1 MNIAVSV
8 RRRLGAFLL
17 DASFES
23 HGQLTAIFGASG
35 SGKTSVVNA
44 IAGLLRPDAGR
55 IVIDGHVLT
64 DTASG
69 ISLAVHR
76 RRVGYV
82 FQDARLFPHLSVAQN
97 LAYGRWFA
105 PRAGRYAEWAQII
118 ELLGISHLLDRRPNG
133 LSGGE
138 KQRVAIGRAL
148 LASPRLLLMDE
159 PLAALDAARKAEIL
173 PYIERL
179 RDELQIPIV
188 YVSHSVAEVTRLAT
202 DIVVM
207 AEGRVAAHGS
217 TAEIAQRLD
226 LVPPEEREEGGI
238 VLDMRV
244 KSHDAD
250 FDMTVLQSPAGEA
263 RVPGKA
269 GETGAEVRVRIRAR
283 DVMIATESPQHIS
296 ALNIFAGTVAELDDD
311 GRSSVTVRIDCHGAV
326 ILSRITRMSCSAL
339 GLRQGMQV
347 YAVVKAVSVAG
358 SAATPHHASPIS
370 PASASR

>member
-1 MNIAVSV
+1 MSIAVSI

-44 IAGLLRPDAGR
+44 IAGLLRPDSGR
-55 IVIDGHVLT
+55 VEIGGHVLT

-69 ISLAVHR
+69 LFLAVHR
-76 RRVGYV
+76 RRIGYV

-97 LAYGRWFA
+97 LGYGQWFA
-105 PRAGRYAEWAQII
+105 PRAGRYAGLAQIV
-118 ELLGISHLLDRRPNG
+118 ELLGISHLMDRRPGG

-138 KQRVAIGRAL
+138 RQRVAIGRAL

-179 RDELQIPIV
+179 RDDLRIPII
-188 YVSHSVAEVTRLAT
+188 YVSHSMAEVTRLAT

-207 AEGRVAAHGS
+207 ADGRVAAHGT
-217 TAEIAQRLD
+217 TADIAQRLD
-226 LVPPEEREEGGI
+226 LVPPEERDEGGI

-250 FDMTVLQSPAGEA
+250 YDMTVLHSAAGEA

-269 GETGAEVRVRIRAR
+269 GETGAGVRVRIRAR
-283 DVMIATESPQHIS
+283 DVMIATEPPRHIS
-296 ALNIFAGTVAELDDD
+296 ALNIFEGTVAGLDED
-311 GRSSVTVRIDCHGAV
+311 GRSSVAVRIDCHGTV
-326 ILSRITRMSCSAL
+326 ILSRITRMSCTAL
-339 GLRQGMQV
+339 GLRPGMKV

-358 SAATPHHASPIS
+358 SAATPHHGSPTS
-370 PASASR
+370 RVSASR